1 MVYYAG
7 YPYAGLPYYGGY
19 GGAYPY
25 GGCALPYAGIPYAGG
40 CATPYGLPYYGLYR
54 PFY

>member
-1 MVYYAG
+1 MVYYAS
-7 YPYAGLPYYGGY
+7 YPYLGLPYGGYSAFQYGGC
-19 GGAYPY
+19 GLPY
-25 GGCALPYAGIPYAGG
+25 GGLPYAGG